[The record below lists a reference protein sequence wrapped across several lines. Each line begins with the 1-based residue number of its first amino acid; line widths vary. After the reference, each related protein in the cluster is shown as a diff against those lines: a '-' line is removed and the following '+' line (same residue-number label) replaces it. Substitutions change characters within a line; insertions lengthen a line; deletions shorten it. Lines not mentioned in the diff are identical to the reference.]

1 MFERQAEGLEEI
13 VGSVD
18 VQLKEVYDEIEREN
32 KKNADELELLRVEHK
47 ALQSLLNSYGIP
59 TKSKGR
65 PLTLLERMDIALK
78 MSA

>member
-1 MFERQAEGLEEI
+1 MFERQAEGFEEI
-13 VGSVD
+13 IGSVD

-47 ALQSLLNSYGIP
+47 ALQALLNSYGIP

-65 PLTLLERMDIALK
+65 NLTLLERMDIALK